1 MTKISDLEP
10 YEEAEAEAL
19 TRYLDGLYQGVFT
32 QEAIRT
38 HLANHVGFGFAEY
51 AVAVTRQALPER
63 ARILDLG
70 CGFGSYVLA
79 AREAG
84 LDAYGIELAPFE
96 IEFARARSR
105 RVRPQDDADL
115 VYRVGDARQL
125 AEEAGRFDGVTIWNV
140 LEHIEDGKALLASV
154 DELLKPGGEIFI
166 VCPNY
171 DAERDEAHYHVPWA
185 PELSRD
191 RAKASAYLR
200 SLGRNPSYF
209 ETSIHCRTWS
219 EVVQILEGMGY
230 ELFDLSSR
238 RRLSLKLRNLK
249 SILSDIAGFR
259 ALRNPM
265 RHSVEL
271 AARKPA
277 KVNA

>member
-1 MTKISDLEP
+1 MTSLKP
-10 YEEAEAEAL
+10 YEASEADRLVAYL
-19 TRYLDGLYQGVFT
+19 TGLYQDIFT

-51 AVAVTRQALPER
+51 AVAVTRQALAEG

-70 CGFGSYVLA
+70 CGFGSYVVA

-96 IEFARARSR
+96 IEFAQARSR
-105 RVRPQDDADL
+105 RLRPQDDADL
-115 VYRVGDARQL
+115 IYRVGDARQL
-125 AEEAGRFDGVTIWNV
+125 AEEVGRFDGVTIWNV
-140 LEHIEDGKALLASV
+140 LEHIEDAKALLASV
-154 DELLKPGGEIFI
+154 DDLLKPGGQVFI

-171 DAERDEAHYHVPWA
+171 DAERDEAHYHVPWT

-200 SLGRNPSYF
+200 SLGRNPAYF
-209 ETSIHCRTWS
+209 ENSIHCRTWS
-219 EVVQILEGMGY
+219 EVVQILDTMGY

-238 RRLSLKLRNLK
+238 RPLSLKLRNLK
-249 SILSDIAGFR
+249 SILSDVAGFR
-259 ALRNPM
+259 ALRNPR

-271 AARKPA
+271 AGRKPA
-277 KVNA
+277 RVSA